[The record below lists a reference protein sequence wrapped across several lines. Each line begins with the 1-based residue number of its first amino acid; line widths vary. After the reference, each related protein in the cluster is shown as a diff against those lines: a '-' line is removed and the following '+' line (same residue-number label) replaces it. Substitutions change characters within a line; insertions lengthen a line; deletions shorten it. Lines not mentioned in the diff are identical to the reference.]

1 MRSNQPVPPAL
12 RPPATPEI
20 PRLALRLEE
29 AAASLGICS
38 KTLRELPDGPPTV
51 NIGRIK
57 IYRVASL
64 DAWLAAQERRADP
77 PAPDEPGD
85 NAGPWT

>member
-12 RPPATPEI
+12 RPPTTPAN

-29 AAASLGICS
+29 AATALGICS

-51 NIGRIK
+51 NIGRLK
-57 IYRVASL
+57 LYRVASL
-64 DAWLAAQERRADP
+64 EAWLAKQERRA
-77 PAPDEPGD
+77 EPRASEGAAD
-85 NAGPWT
+85 SET

>member
-51 NIGRIK
+51 SIGRIK
-57 IYRVASL
+57 LYRVASL
-64 DAWLAAQERRADP
+64 DAWLAEQERRA
-77 PAPDEPGD
+77 EPRASEGAAD
-85 NAGPWT
+85 SARP

>member
-1 MRSNQPVPPAL
+1 MRNNQPVPPAL
-12 RPPATPEI
+12 RPPATPDI
-20 PRLALRLEE
+20 PRLALRPEE

-51 NIGRIK
+51 SIGRIK

-64 DAWLAAQERRADP
+64 DAWLAEKERLAAP
-77 PAPDEPGD
+77 PAPEGQRTVSGHEP
-85 NAGPWT
+85 

>member
-1 MRSNQPVPPAL
+1 MRNNQPVPPAL
-12 RPPATPEI
+12 RPPATPDI
-20 PRLALRLEE
+20 PRLALRPEE

-51 NIGRIK
+51 SIGRIK

-64 DAWLAAQERRADP
+64 DAWLAAQERRAEP
-77 PAPDEPGD
+77 PAPEGSADS
-85 NAGPWT
+85 AGS

>member
-29 AAASLGICS
+29 AAAALGICS

-51 NIGRIK
+51 SIGRLK
-57 IYRVASL
+57 LYRVASL
-64 DAWLAAQERRADP
+64 DAWLAEQERRA
-77 PAPDEPGD
+77 EPRASEGAAD
-85 NAGPWT
+85 SET